1 VSTWCKQLFG
11 LLVQLPFNVVFGV
24 AAKEVGACGSEEWLK
39 RKMVVATKA
48 VVELQ
53 REVARRGRKGTVA
66 VGGCIAAGGDVSNHD
81 NMVVRGRR
89 GDQQGDVVEG
99 DLGGRGGKGNSDKQG

>member
-1 VSTWCKQLFG
+1 CIIHGRRIS
-11 LLVQLPFNVVFGV
+11 NVVFGV
-24 AAKEVGACGSEEWLK
+24 AAKEVGACGSVEWLK

-53 REVARRGRKGTVA
+53 REVARRRRKGIVA
-66 VGGCIAAGGDVSNHD
+66 VGGCVAAGGDVSNHD
-81 NMVVRGRR
+81 MAVRGRR
-89 GDQQGDVVEG
+89 GDQRGDVVEG